1 MDKIMLFVVFNGRWN
16 ANNKYIDHEVKILMV
31 EKDIKYE
38 ELVNKIYKELR
49 LNERLISTNLIFHA
63 NMDTSKGMKIESDE
77 NLQVYLNLNKTVE
90 ELKKCPLI
98 VEVEQRNQTISLP
111 REASIPSAL
120 ASNATSQSLTLTDP
134 NTNTA
139 STSKMKSAST
149 QESNKF
155 TEHGQEAQSPLH
167 VLPNM
172 EIEYIRL
179 NYVFKNKTDLK
190 HTLAKIA
197 IKKHFQYRI
206 QKSCSEAFWA
216 KCIDENCGWYVRA
229 RSSKVSDYFRV
240 IKYHKHHT
248 CSLNHR
254 NFENRQASAKVISSY
269 FKEKFRDPGSTYRPR
284 QIIRDMRDEHGV
296 GVTYNKAWRA
306 KTLAADDVRGS
317 NEESYALLPSYLY
330 MLQLANPGTIT
341 RVCKDEEN
349 RFKYM
354 FIAFGASLDGWKQCR
369 PVIVVDG
376 TFLKMKCGGTLYA
389 ACVKDGNN
397 QIFPLA
403 FGIGDSEN
411 DNAWIWFFTRL
422 KEAIGEREN
431 LCIVSDR
438 HKSIKNAV
446 EQVYPGVY
454 HGVCLYHLKQNL
466 RTKFRGLHVHAIF
479 EPASRAYSAQ
489 EYYSAMA
496 ELQKISPEMTT
507 YLLEAKPEKWAR
519 PFFPT
524 KRYNILTS
532 NIAESINAAIV
543 HARELPITSLIEA
556 IREMLQRWF
565 STRKEAAINQ
575 FVEVTKWANDE
586 MEIKLDVA
594 FRMKVDA
601 IDAMKSSVTYGD
613 RVFVV
618 DLEQHMCTCNEFQLE
633 GIPCAHAIA
642 TIESKY
648 LDKYKFCSNWYKN
661 SVLKETYVGS
671 INPIPDKDDWSVPD
685 EIIGD
690 SMKAPKF
697 KSKDYKDAMLYIFV
711 ALWTCG

>member
-1 MDKIMLFVVFNGRWN
+1 
-16 ANNKYIDHEVKILMV
+16 
-31 EKDIKYE
+31 
-38 ELVNKIYKELR
+38 
-49 LNERLISTNLIFHA
+49 
-63 NMDTSKGMKIESDE
+63 
-77 NLQVYLNLNKTVE
+77 
-90 ELKKCPLI
+90 
-98 VEVEQRNQTISLP
+98 
-111 REASIPSAL
+111 
-120 ASNATSQSLTLTDP
+120 
-134 NTNTA
+134 
-139 STSKMKSAST
+139 
-149 QESNKF
+149 
-155 TEHGQEAQSPLH
+155 
-167 VLPNM
+167 
-172 EIEYIRL
+172 
-179 NYVFKNKTDLK
+179 
-190 HTLAKIA
+190 
-197 IKKHFQYRI
+197 
-206 QKSCSEAFWA
+206 
-216 KCIDENCGWYVRA
+216 
-229 RSSKVSDYFRV
+229 
-240 IKYHKHHT
+240 
-248 CSLNHR
+248 
-254 NFENRQASAKVISSY
+254 
-269 FKEKFRDPGSTYRPR
+269 
-284 QIIRDMRDEHGV
+284 
-296 GVTYNKAWRA
+296 
-306 KTLAADDVRGS
+306 
-317 NEESYALLPSYLY
+317 
-330 MLQLANPGTIT
+330 
-341 RVCKDEEN
+341 
-349 RFKYM
+349 M

-376 TFLKMKCGGTLYA
+376 TFLKTKCGGTLYA

-397 QIFPLA
+397 QIFSLA

-422 KEAIGEREN
+422 KEAIGDREN

-438 HKSIKNAV
+438 HKRIKNAV

-479 EPASRAYSAQ
+479 ETASRAYSAQ

-524 KRYNILTS
+524 KWYNILTS

-543 HARELPITSLIEA
+543 HARELPITSLIES

-575 FVEVTKWANDE
+575 FIEVTKWANDE

-601 IDAMKSSVTYGD
+601 IDAIKSSVTYGD

-661 SVLKETYVGS
+661 SVLKETYAGS
-671 INPIPDKDDWSVPD
+671 INPLPDKVDWSVPD

-697 KSKDYKDAMLYIFV
+697 KSKDYKDAMLHIFV